1 MVNTPIELA
10 QSGFEAWRD
19 GDFETIEQLL
29 DPNVEWRG
37 FEPGEEYCGNR
48 EDVMETLRERH
59 EQGFAKGD
67 MTFRGSGASAVVV
80 VTHPSKLGGPDWPDE
95 TATVI
100 TFRGDRVASMQ
111 DYRTEAEA
119 LAAAGQA

>member
-1 MVNTPIELA
+1 
-10 QSGFEAWRD
+10 
-19 GDFETIEQLL
+19 
-29 DPNVEWRG
+29 
-37 FEPGEEYCGNR
+37 
-48 EDVMETLRERH
+48 
-59 EQGFAKGD
+59 
-67 MTFRGSGASAVVV
+67 